1 METRQRMLRM
11 QLPGNR
17 PQQLAVAIGA
27 ARPVFGLQHLALGLQ
42 ARVRQQRPGQQVDQ
56 AQQRRTQLARR
67 HLQVVEGLQAEGAG
81 VVAPAVAVHVVGEGA
96 DFGKAAAAEK
106 QAVFEEMCQSRPL
119 RRLVEAANRDADR
132 QGHASGLRV
141 VQHGGRHAVAQSQA
155 AMRQLREVG
164 VHGPELVRRME
175 SAASRLARR
184 RTTLRRSQAVAT
196 KVLPAD
202 AKKAR
207 HRCSAFFACSG
218 QPRAGRAGY
227 CCTPWAPGSGRRFT
241 STRRFCWRPDSLALL
256 ATGWSGPA
264 PRVVT
269 RLGLTPWEIR

>member
-1 METRQRMLRM
+1 M

-17 PQQLAVAIGA
+17 PLQLAVAIGA

-81 VVAPAVAVHVVGEGA
+81 VVASAVAVHVVGEGA

-164 VHGPELVRRME
+164 VHGPELVRGWRVQHPA
-175 SAASRLARR
+175 SPADGQPCAGRRPLRPKYCWQTQKRRCIAAAPCLPAQASRGLAVRVTAACPGR
-184 RTTLRRSQAVAT
+184 PA
-196 KVLPAD
+196 AD
-202 AKKAR
+202 AGSLPRGGSAGDRTRCCCWPPAGPDRR
-207 HRCSAFFACSG
+207 HGWS
-218 QPRAGRAGY
+218 
-227 CCTPWAPGSGRRFT
+227 PGSG
-241 STRRFCWRPDSLALL
+241 
-256 ATGWSGPA
+256 
-264 PRVVT
+264 
-269 RLGLTPWEIR
+269 